1 MEQTPNRDD
10 ISILDYFS
18 VLARWRYF
26 IAATVLGVGLLT
38 AAVTLM
44 IPNRY
49 KSTARLLPPN
59 RNTGLPGNLSQVAR
73 DFLPLAGLA
82 GSQISRE
89 SQNYLAILQSY
100 TAAKS
105 LVEKFDLI
113 EVYDVPKQSLER
125 AIKQARDHVDFEIE
139 PEGAIA
145 VSAWDVEPQRAADMA
160 NFLVETLNQIS
171 IDLATREARNSREF
185 LGKRVEVTRAALKE
199 KEDELKSYQ
208 EETGTMYIGDE
219 GTSGLSAVAELYAL
233 KARAEIELE
242 VLSSMVSGDSPAIK
256 QKQAELSA
264 LNSKVATIPETGLQS
279 IRLLREVMIHQ
290 KILEFIIPLY
300 EQARID
306 EQKEV
311 PVILVL
317 DTAVPAELKDSP
329 RRTIIVLASC
339 LSALILSVLVV
350 FFLEAFGSWYPAT
363 SANGSVSWLDRIR
376 RIFKVR

>member
-1 MEQTPNRDD
+1 MEKTPNRDD

-26 IAATVLGVGLLT
+26 IAAFVLGVGLLT
-38 AAVTLM
+38 AVVTLL

-59 RNTGLPGNLSQVAR
+59 RSTGLPGNLSQVAR

-100 TAAKS
+100 TATKS

-113 EVYDVPKQSLER
+113 EIYDVPKQSLER
-125 AIKQARDHVDFEIE
+125 AIKQARDHVDFVIE

-171 IDLATREARNSREF
+171 IDLATREARNNREF

-199 KEDELKSYQ
+199 KEDELKAYQ

-242 VLSSMVSGDSPAIK
+242 VLSSMVSGDSPAIR

-279 IRLLREVMIHQ
+279 VRLLREVMIHQ

-339 LSALILSVLVV
+339 ISALILSVLLV
-350 FFLEAFGSWYPAT
+350 FFFEAFAIWHSST
-363 SANGSVSWLDRIR
+363 NVNVSVPWLHRIR
-376 RIFKVR
+376 KAFGVR